1 MREKFFISSRVK
13 KQARQRKY
21 HWKLSLIANLK
32 YENEELTKKNE
43 KLTNT
48 LKLKSQQLLNYSLRL
63 GGAHVLITK
72 LRKQVL
78 DKDQFT
84 TASLVLNIHFLGAF
98 PPRII
103 SILSPNIRRT
113 TQFMAEA
120 RFMQHTYMLSF
131 QKASLATQLIFV
143 SISDSLV
150 VIHQHSFYPLLY

>member
-48 LKLKSQQLLNYSLRL
+48 LKLKS
-63 GGAHVLITK
+63 HVLITK

-78 DKDQFT
+78 DKD
-84 TASLVLNIHFLGAF
+84 
-98 PPRII
+98 
-103 SILSPNIRRT
+103 SIYNRKFIV
-113 TQFMAEA
+113 E
-120 RFMQHTYMLSF
+120 HTFSR
-131 QKASLATQLIFV
+131 
-143 SISDSLV
+143 SISSKNNKYLE
-150 VIHQHSFYPLLY
+150 SKY